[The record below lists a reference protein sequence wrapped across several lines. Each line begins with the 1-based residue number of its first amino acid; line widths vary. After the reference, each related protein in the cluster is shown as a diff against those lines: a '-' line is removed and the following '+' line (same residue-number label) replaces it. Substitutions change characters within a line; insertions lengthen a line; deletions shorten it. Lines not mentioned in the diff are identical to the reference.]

1 MATSLRR
8 LARALIP
15 HPTVPLTNVSRDVSK
30 CARPVVT
37 WIHTP
42 WTTRTPKW
50 TPPSLVRW
58 MGTVSASDL
67 RVGNVI
73 EKDGQLLRL
82 TKVSYTQG
90 QARQSGNVQ
99 VELKNIR
106 TGSKQSQRLS
116 PSDKLEKAVL
126 DEEPHSFLYQTGSEL
141 VLMHNKTYDQV
152 EVNVELLGDAVKFLS
167 DDCEVTLL
175 THEGVIVSAALSEEV
190 EMEIAGPGGWDDE
203 AGDEPEEEPEPAA
216 AD

>member
-1 MATSLRR
+1 
-8 LARALIP
+8 
-15 HPTVPLTNVSRDVSK
+15 
-30 CARPVVT
+30 
-37 WIHTP
+37 
-42 WTTRTPKW
+42 
-50 TPPSLVRW
+50 

-73 EKDGQLLRL
+73 EKDGHLLRL

-106 TGSKQSQRLS
+106 NGSKQSQRLS

-126 DEEPHSFLYQTGSEL
+126 DETPHSFLYQTGSEL
-141 VLMHNKTYDQV
+141 VLMHSKTYDQV

-175 THEGVIVSAALSEEV
+175 THEGVIV
-190 EMEIAGPGGWDDE
+190 
-203 AGDEPEEEPEPAA
+203 
-216 AD
+216 

>member
-1 MATSLRR
+1 
-8 LARALIP
+8 
-15 HPTVPLTNVSRDVSK
+15 
-30 CARPVVT
+30 
-37 WIHTP
+37 
-42 WTTRTPKW
+42 
-50 TPPSLVRW
+50 

-73 EKDGQLLRL
+73 EKDGHLFRL

-126 DEEPHSFLYQTGSEL
+126 DETPHSFLYQTGSEL
-141 VLMHNKTYDQV
+141 VLMHDKTYDQV
-152 EVNVELLGDAVKFLS
+152 EVNVELLGDAVRFLS
-167 DDCEVTLL
+167 DECEVTLL
-175 THEGVIVSAALSEEV
+175 THEGVIVSAALSEEPCPFTYFSARGRAREKGKGWRLDYCV
-190 EMEIAGPGGWDDE
+190 LAEALRPRLRAAHIHADVPGSDHLPISVDLDFE
-203 AGDEPEEEPEPAA
+203 RALR
-216 AD
+216 